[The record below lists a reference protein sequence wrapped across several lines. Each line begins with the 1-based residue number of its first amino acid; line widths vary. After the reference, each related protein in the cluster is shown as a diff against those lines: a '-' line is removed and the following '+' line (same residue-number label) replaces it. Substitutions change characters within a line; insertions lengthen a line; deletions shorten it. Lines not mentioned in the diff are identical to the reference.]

1 MFVDDAIVWQR
12 TGSETSLLS
21 MLRATD
27 SGVPHDIGAAYATLA
42 SRTGNLLDALEMRG
56 PRPVS
61 GVASGQRV
69 AAVTASLVPA
79 GGLSEGSL
87 PAGPILLVDDVYS
100 SGWTMTVAA
109 SLLEELGATAVY
121 PIVLHRRP

>member
-1 MFVDDAIVWQR
+1 
-12 TGSETSLLS
+12 EL
-21 MLRATD
+21 
-27 SGVPHDIGAAYATLA
+27 H
-42 SRTGNLLDALEMRG
+42 G

-69 AAVTASLVPA
+69 AAVITSLAPA
-79 GGLSEGSL
+79 GLADEPL

-109 SLLEELGATAVY
+109 SLLGELGASTVY
-121 PIVLHRRP
+121 PLVLHRRP